1 MELIN
6 NANKEN
12 ETWKNII
19 SIYKNRFYVPFDIS
33 IKNQADV
40 ILKKSTAHLNFIFED
55 DGDKD
60 SFEEK
65 EAFYKTLS
73 KGEQRAFYI
82 LQLLFELEARRNLKT
97 DNLIIFDDIAD
108 SFDYKNKYAMIV
120 YNKVRNLG

>member
-1 MELIN
+1 M
-6 NANKEN
+6 
-12 ETWKNII
+12 KNII

-65 EAFYKTLS
+65 EAF
-73 KGEQRAFYI
+73 F
-82 LQLLFELEARRNLKT
+82 
-97 DNLIIFDDIAD
+97 
-108 SFDYKNKYAMIV
+108 
-120 YNKVRNLG
+120 